1 MHNRVGL
8 MVGRFQPL
16 HRGHTKSINVM
27 IQDCE
32 TAIVCLGSAQKKRE
46 RHDPWSVEERMLML
60 KNVYGDRIKIVPL
73 NDIGAV
79 GPEQWVDY
87 IFDKLDKLG
96 MKEPTDYYTGSGF
109 DASWYKNHFWSDAI
123 SSELLIRHSIGGG
136 LVDDPRLENYLPA
149 SNGGKRILHILDR
162 EKSPVPSATEIR
174 MSLELRNDMWKE
186 WIPAVNHH
194 LVWNQYPD
202 VFKVPFTK

>member
-1 MHNRVGL
+1 MNNRVGL

-16 HRGHTKSINVM
+16 HRAHTKLINIM

-46 RHDPWSVEERMLML
+46 KHDPWTVEERMQML
-60 KNVYGDRIKIVPL
+60 KNVYADRIKIVPL

-79 GPEQWVDY
+79 SPDQWVSY

-96 MKEPTDYYTGSGF
+96 MKDPTDYYSGSDF
-109 DASWYKNHFWSDAI
+109 DASWYKEHFWSDTI
-123 SSELLIRHSIGGG
+123 SSELVTRHSVSQG
-136 LVDDPRLENYLPA
+136 LVDDPRLKNYLT
-149 SNGGKRILHILDR
+149 NGGVMRKLHILNR
-162 EKSPVPSATEIR
+162 ETSPVPSATEIR

-186 WIPAVNHH
+186 WSAAVN
-194 LVWNQYPD
+194 NDIIIDNYPEE
-202 VFKVPFTK
+202 FKVPLN